1 MSAKSAGYC
10 FNQGLVNIKRN
21 KLYSIASIGTVA
33 ACIFL
38 ISVIFAI
45 IINVNY
51 MEKKLEQQVGVTVFF
66 NNGISQTD
74 IDKIGE
80 TIKQD
85 KRVKSIKFTSA
96 DKAWKDFKK
105 DYFKED
111 PELASG
117 FEKDNPLANSA
128 SYTVYLKNIKH
139 QDSFSKD
146 AKKIA
151 GVRKVKHSKK
161 AKATLTNL
169 ERLLGYA
176 SIALIIILLGVGV
189 FLISNTVMIG
199 ISVRKEEIKIMKL
212 IGSTNSFVRAPF
224 VIEGVMIGLIGSI
237 IPLIIL
243 VAIYSKLIDLIVS
256 KFGVFAR
263 NISFAPESMVFS
275 IIIPIGLGIG
285 VGIGLIGSFFSI
297 RKHLKV

>member
-1 MSAKSAGYC
+1 MSARSASYC
-10 FNQGLVNIKRN
+10 VKQGLINIKRN
-21 KLYSIASIGTVA
+21 KLYSVASIGTVA

-38 ISVIFAI
+38 ISVILAI

-51 MEKKLEQQVGVTVFF
+51 MEKELEQKVGVTVFF
-66 NNGISQTD
+66 ENNTPQE
-74 IDKIGE
+74 KIEEIGKQ
-80 TIKQD
+80 IKAD
-85 KRVKSIKFTSA
+85 KRVKSMKFTSA
-96 DKAWKDFKK
+96 EKAWKDFKE

-111 PELASG
+111 PELAKG
-117 FEKDNPLANSA
+117 FEKNNPLANSA
-128 SYTVYLKNIKH
+128 SYTIYLKNIKA
-139 QDSFSKD
+139 QDKFVKD
-146 AKKIA
+146 VKQIE
-151 GVRKVKHSKK
+151 GIRKVKHSQK

-169 ERLLGYA
+169 ERLLGYV

-199 ISVRKEEIKIMKL
+199 INVRKEEIKIMKL

-224 VIEGVMIGLIGSI
+224 VIEGVTIGLIGSI
-237 IPLIIL
+237 IPLVIMFVVYSRLIGLIIN
-243 VAIYSKLIDLIVS
+243 

-263 NISFAPESMVFS
+263 NISFAPQSTVFA
-275 IIIPIGLGIG
+275 ILIPVGIGIG